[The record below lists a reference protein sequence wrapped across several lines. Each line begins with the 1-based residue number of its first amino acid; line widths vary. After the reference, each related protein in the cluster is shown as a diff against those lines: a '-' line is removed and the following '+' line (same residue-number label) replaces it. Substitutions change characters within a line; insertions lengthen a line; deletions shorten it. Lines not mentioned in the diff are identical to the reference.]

1 MSFPTWGTPLVLMV
15 ILTHW
20 LILVIP
26 NILPCHL
33 LAEYL
38 VGVPQSLQ
46 HVHNLKMDIQKQRL
60 SAYEAE
66 LLLTLNNISGFEE
79 ALFEL
84 EKIKRKQDILKK
96 YKDLFEAAQ
105 IEANQKVRID
115 SYQIDFAQMMHNKK
129 ELSDLQLQLRKS
141 LDAELEKLENECY
154 LA

>member
-1 MSFPTWGTPLVLMV
+1 
-15 ILTHW
+15 
-20 LILVIP
+20 
-26 NILPCHL
+26 
-33 LAEYL
+33 
-38 VGVPQSLQ
+38 
-46 HVHNLKMDIQKQRL
+46 MDIQKQRL

>member
-1 MSFPTWGTPLVLMV
+1 
-15 ILTHW
+15 
-20 LILVIP
+20 
-26 NILPCHL
+26 
-33 LAEYL
+33 
-38 VGVPQSLQ
+38 
-46 HVHNLKMDIQKQRL
+46 MDIQKQRL

-84 EKIKRKQDILKK
+84 EKIKRKQDIPKK
-96 YKDLFEAAQ
+96 YKDLFESAQ
-105 IEANQKVRID
+105 IEANQKVRIN